1 MKNNHKTKLM
11 RIKRLCR
18 RLGTGEHKQGAE
30 ENAVPFFMFSLDAVG
45 Q

>member
-11 RIKRLCR
+11 RIKRLFR
-18 RLGTGEHKQGAE
+18 RLGTAAGEHKQGV
-30 ENAVPFFMFSLDAVG
+30 ENVVMFSLDAVG